1 MKKWLSIGVMK
12 KEEKGIVMIE
22 AIYVIVIAVMIIFF
36 TVNVGVF
43 YHNKLVLTSVA
54 NEAANGIAE
63 VYGCIGKEPF
73 YAYTSPGY
81 FGGRNIYRYLIT
93 KGQLKETAEK
103 KGKWYA
109 SYLTNELEF
118 SAQENLD
125 FSDIEVQCT
134 ESDFGVQEVKV
145 TVTRK
150 YPVFVLNPASFFDT
164 DLEYEITA
172 EGNAVCYD
180 MIHQMNSMSL
190 VKELQDKADSK
201 LLLTSSIDTIL
212 EMVYKLYGMF
222 FENLQN
228 VPGGNGGGS
237 W

>member
-1 MKKWLSIGVMK
+1 MKLSIIEMK
-12 KEEKGIVMIE
+12 KEEKGMVMIE
-22 AIYVIVIAVMIIFF
+22 AVYVVVIAVLIILF
-36 TVNVGVF
+36 TFNVGVI

-81 FGGRNIYRYLIT
+81 FGGRNIYRYLIA
-93 KGQLKETAEK
+93 KGKLKETAEK

-125 FSDIEVQCT
+125 FSDIKVECT
-134 ESDFGVQEVKV
+134 ESDFGVQEIKV
-145 TVTRK
+145 SVTRK
-150 YPVFVLNPASFFDT
+150 YPVFIVNPASFFGI

-172 EGNAVCYD
+172 EGTAVCYD
-180 MIHQMNSMSL
+180 IIHQMNSMSL
-190 VKELQDKADSK
+190 VKELQDNADSK
-201 LLLTSSIDTIL
+201 FLITSSIDTIL

-222 FENLQN
+222 FEN
-228 VPGGNGGGS
+228 
-237 W
+237 

>member
-1 MKKWLSIGVMK
+1 MKLRIIEMK
-12 KEEKGIVMIE
+12 KEEKGMVMVE
-22 AIYVIVIAVMIIFF
+22 AVYVVVIAVLIILF
-36 TVNVGVF
+36 TFNVGVI

-118 SAQENLD
+118 SAQEKLD
-125 FSDIEVQCT
+125 FSDVKVECM
-134 ESDFGVQEVKV
+134 ESDFGVQEIKV
-145 TVTRK
+145 SVTRK
-150 YPVFVLNPASFFDT
+150 YPVFVVNPASFFDI

-172 EGNAVCYD
+172 EGTAVCYD
-180 MIHQMNSMSL
+180 IIHQMNSMSL
-190 VKELQDKADSK
+190 VKELQDNADSK
-201 LLLTSSIDTIL
+201 FLITSSIDTIL

-222 FENLQN
+222 FEN
-228 VPGGNGGGS
+228 
-237 W
+237 

>member
-1 MKKWLSIGVMK
+1 MKEWLSVKNMK
-12 KEEKGIVMIE
+12 REEKGIVMVE
-22 AIYVIVIAVMIIFF
+22 AVYVVVIAVMIIFF

-81 FGGRNIYRYLIT
+81 FGGRNVYRYLIT

-109 SYLTNELEF
+109 SYLTSELEF
-118 SAQENLD
+118 SSKKDMD
-125 FSDIEVQCT
+125 FSDIKVQCT
-134 ESDFGVQEVKV
+134 ESDFGVQEIKV
-145 TVTRK
+145 TVTRE
-150 YPVFVLNPASFFDT
+150 YPVFILNPASFFST
-164 DLEYEITA
+164 DLKYEITA
-172 EGNAVCYD
+172 EGTAVCYD
-180 MIHQMNSMSL
+180 IIHQMNSMSL
-190 VKELQDKADSK
+190 IKEFQNNADSK
-201 LLLTSSIDTIL
+201 FLVTSSFDTIL

-222 FENLQN
+222 FEN
-228 VPGGNGGGS
+228 
-237 W
+237 

>member
-1 MKKWLSIGVMK
+1 MKLSIIEMKKD
-12 KEEKGIVMIE
+12 EKGMVMVE
-22 AIYVIVIAVMIIFF
+22 AVYVVVIAVLIILF
-36 TVNVGVF
+36 TFNVGVI
-43 YHNKLVLTSVA
+43 YHNKLVLTSIA

-125 FSDIEVQCT
+125 FSDIKVECT
-134 ESDFGVQEVKV
+134 ESDFGVQEIKV
-145 TVTRK
+145 SVTRK
-150 YPVFVLNPASFFDT
+150 YPVFIVNPASFFDI

-172 EGNAVCYD
+172 EGTAVCYD
-180 MIHQMNSMSL
+180 IIHQMNSMSL
-190 VKELQDKADSK
+190 VKELQNKADSK
-201 LLLTSSIDTIL
+201 FLITSSIDTIL

-222 FENLQN
+222 FKN
-228 VPGGNGGGS
+228 
-237 W
+237 